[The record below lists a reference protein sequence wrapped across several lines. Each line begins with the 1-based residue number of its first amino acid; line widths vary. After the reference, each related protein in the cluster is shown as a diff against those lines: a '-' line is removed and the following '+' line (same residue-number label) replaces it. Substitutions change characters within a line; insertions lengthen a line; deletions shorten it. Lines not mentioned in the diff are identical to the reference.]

1 MDDKIGTAA
10 EFKAIAPEAAM
21 RWFKSKGYAFGF
33 DWRDVWKEEHAIAF
47 TVAKAASLDILQDI
61 RGELEK
67 ALAEGIG
74 FDEFKANLA
83 AEAWQPG
90 AGGADKNKKTR

>member
-67 ALAEGIG
+67 RWPKASALTSSRPICSRG
-74 FDEFKANLA
+74 L
-83 AEAWQPG
+83 QPG